1 MKGTA
6 TIPHRCAW
14 QKGAAIPEWYAVVA
28 HYHQN
33 GVKLPDVC
41 GSLFAIFIRYL
52 WFVQSELVEDAK
64 LALFKRKEPVLGI
77 DISPSAVKLI
87 ELSRSGPRFRVEAF
101 AIEPLGEGM
110 MEDRN
115 IADPGEM
122 AEVIKKAWRRSGTRL
137 RRAAVAVPT
146 SSVITRAVPMPLEF
160 KESDIE
166 VNMPIEA
173 SQYIPYPI
181 EEVYLDFDV
190 KGPSQ
195 SNRDMQDVML
205 VASRKEN
212 VDTREAALKE
222 AGLIPVIVDVE
233 VYALENLFRL
243 IADSLPKSGGEGGQI
258 SLVKA
263 REGLTALVDIGTNI
277 TNLYVLQGGRVIF
290 AREQNFGSD
299 QLTLRIAE
307 SYGLPRDQA
316 EQMKRTGQT
325 DDEFAATIL
334 EPFKQMLAEQIGH
347 GLQFFFSSDQ
357 FVSGHYNVDT
367 IVLVGGGAM
376 IVGLDRVVGDVLGI
390 ATVVASPFKSMGS
403 AAKVNSSALLRDAP
417 MLAVAGGLALRSFD

>member
-1 MKGTA
+1 
-6 TIPHRCAW
+6 
-14 QKGAAIPEWYAVVA
+14 
-28 HYHQN
+28 
-33 GVKLPDVC
+33 
-41 GSLFAIFIRYL
+41 
-52 WFVQSELVEDAK
+52 

-101 AIEPLGEGM
+101 AIEPLAEGM

-122 AEVIKKAWRRSGTRL
+122 GEAIKKAWRRSGTRL

-146 SSVITRAVPMPLEF
+146 SSVITRAVPMPIEF

-195 SNRDMQDVML
+195 SNREMQDVML

-243 IADSLPKSGGEGGQI
+243 IADGLKGSGEAGNLSLSKG
-258 SLVKA
+258 

-277 TNLYVLQGGRVIF
+277 TNLYVLQEGRVIF
-290 AREQNFGSD
+290 AREQSFGSD

-307 SYGLPRDQA
+307 SYSLPRDQA
-316 EQMKRTGQT
+316 EHMKRTGQT
-325 DDEFAATIL
+325 DDDFAVNIL

-357 FVSGHYNVDT
+357 FASGHYNVDR
-367 IVLVGGGAM
+367 IVLVGGGAL
-376 IVGLDRVVGDVLGI
+376 IVGLDRVVGDALGI
-390 ATVVASPFKSMGS
+390 PTVVASPFKNMGS

>member
-1 MKGTA
+1 M
-6 TIPHRCAW
+6 
-14 QKGAAIPEWYAVVA
+14 
-28 HYHQN
+28 
-33 GVKLPDVC
+33 
-41 GSLFAIFIRYL
+41 
-52 WFVQSELVEDAK
+52 
-64 LALFKRKEPVLGI
+64 ALFKRKEPVLGI

-101 AIEPLGEGM
+101 AIEPLVEGM

-122 AEVIKKAWRRSGTRL
+122 GEVIKKAWRRSGTRL

-181 EEVYLDFDV
+181 EEVYLDFDI

-195 SNRDMQDVML
+195 SNREMQDVML

-233 VYALENLFRL
+233 VYALENWFRL
-243 IADSLPKSGGEGGQI
+243 IADSVPKGGGDGGHL
-258 SLVKA
+258 SLAKA

-277 TNLYVLQGGRVIF
+277 TNLYILQEGRVIF
-290 AREQNFGSD
+290 AREQSFGSD
-299 QLTLRIAE
+299 QLTIRIAE

-316 EQMKRTGQT
+316 EHMKRTGQV
-325 DDEFAATIL
+325 DDDFATAIL

-357 FVSGHYNVDT
+357 FVGGHYNVDT
-367 IVLVGGGAM
+367 IILVGGGAM

-390 ATVVASPFKSMGS
+390 STVVASPFKNMGS
-403 AAKVNSSALLRDAP
+403 TAKVHSSALLRDAP